1 MLTSTEN
8 TTTLEAKLF
17 RGFSDPS
24 RLSVLK
30 SLRGGERSVSQLV
43 GGTGLSQPNVSAH
56 LSCLRDCGL
65 VVSRQEGRSVY
76 YSLADERLEE
86 IFMLA
91 EDILTR
97 IVDRIYDCTRYPQ

>member
-1 MLTSTEN
+1 MLTPTEN
-8 TTTLEAKLF
+8 TTALEAKLF

-30 SLRGGERSVSQLV
+30 SLRCGEKSVSQIVEL
-43 GGTGLSQPNVSAH
+43 TGHSQPNVSAH

-76 YSLADERLEE
+76 YTLADERLEE
-86 IFMLA
+86 VFMLA